1 MLLQAEPKEFLGVAV
16 SIQHTHHRPHC
27 VHLREVVGSLCSQ
40 TGNRMNDWISAL
52 YFVVISMLT
61 VGYGDITPFTN
72 IGKVFTGAL
81 LILGAIWSALFIIF
95 SLGVLEFRDEE
106 FRSYACKG

>member
-1 MLLQAEPKEFLGVAV
+1 
-16 SIQHTHHRPHC
+16 
-27 VHLREVVGSLCSQ
+27 
-40 TGNRMNDWISAL
+40 MNDWISAL